1 MPIASGNQSDVLEW
15 VDYSCNSCT
24 SLTPGTQPELHASG
38 NTPLAGA
45 LRAAREYYQGL
56 DPRFGTSPIATDSFS
71 GCRPYY
77 VILLTDGDETCGG
90 NPATAATELRNTNVG
105 GTLYDI
111 RTFVIGFGITPGDAD
126 TEAIATAGGTDAPGS
141 NRAFYASDET
151 SLALAFSQ
159 IMADSILYET
169 CNGVDD
175 DCDMAIDEGYT
186 LYCDRPGGTPPPP
199 TLCTDPGET
208 VCDGIDD
215 NCNGSVD
222 EGLLN
227 ACGTCGAAGT
237 LRCDTC
243 RGSAKVA
250 VTRCLVVETGTKTD
264 HELEHGARLSAELV
278 AEILGSG
285 SATPLAPRRLLEVE
299 RLDAIPAGAL
309 PAPVDAMVR
318 GGLARGDEPDR
329 RTRGRRVEVT
339 AGWVVELKL
348 SDRVLHVWGS
358 PPRVAGDDAPI
369 DRGQRVVVWAG
380 IAVASIAAAVL
391 LLLVLRDL

>member
-1 MPIASGNQSDVLEW
+1 MG
-15 VDYSCNSCT
+15 VD
-24 SLTPGTQPELHASG
+24 EVIEEAKE
-38 NTPLAGA
+38 
-45 LRAAREYYQGL
+45 AAREWRALRQMPAPKPVGADALPVHLIETHAAFERRWL
-56 DPRFGTSPIATDSFS
+56 DNDVEPVDAGADLVEPGRPDPWSIEVDVPSDGQESATRIPLPETRGVAVCFVCEGARAFPCDDCEGTGQKRVEEHEPLTGF
-71 GCRPYY
+71 RRVYY
-77 VILLTDGDETCGG
+77 V
-90 NPATAATELRNTNVG
+90 P
-105 GTLYDI
+105 
-111 RTFVIGFGITPGDAD
+111 
-126 TEAIATAGGTDAPGS
+126 
-141 NRAFYASDET
+141 
-151 SLALAFSQ
+151 
-159 IMADSILYET
+159 
-169 CNGVDD
+169 
-175 DCDMAIDEGYT
+175 
-186 LYCDRPGGTPPPP
+186 
-199 TLCTDPGET
+199 
-208 VCDGIDD
+208 
-215 NCNGSVD
+215 
-222 EGLLN
+222 
-227 ACGTCGAAGT
+227 CGTCGAAGT